1 MARRAPVEHATLR
14 AVLAPPGSSVS
25 LPGEAY
31 TSAGVFAWELDH
43 LWDGSWVCLGR
54 STDLGTPGDQ
64 RGVRVGAET
73 VLMTRDEAGALH
85 GFFNV
90 CRHRGHELL
99 AAGSTERHR
108 VVKCPYHGWVYGLD
122 GRLRG
127 APGFRGLDRPSHG
140 LAEVRVAEW
149 RGWVFANLSG
159 DAPELSEHLG
169 NLEATVR
176 DHQPE
181 RLVVGARMDYEVEA
195 NWKLVHENYQEC
207 YHCSSIHPELC
218 AVTPPDSGMPIEPTG
233 VWVGGTMDLR
243 PEAVTMSLAGDSGAR
258 PFPGL
263 DDRRRREVLYLGL
276 LPNLL
281 ISLHPDYV
289 LTHRLTPIGTDR
301 TAVECDWLFA
311 PEDAGREDFDP
322 SFAVEFWDL
331 TNRQDW
337 SAIESV
343 QRGMASRGHRQG
355 PLAQSEEAVRQF
367 EAIVASAYLTGSL
380 RPPSPA
386 ERTPLAG
393 TPG

>member
-1 MARRAPVEHATLR
+1 METYEAIVVGGGTQLLPAARSLAGRPVRDGRQVGVVARRAPVEHATLR

-289 LTHRLTPIGTDR
+289 RTP
-301 TAVECDWLFA
+301 
-311 PEDAGREDFDP
+311 AGRTSTPRSRSSSGTSPTGRTGAP
-322 SFAVEFWDL
+322 SNPYSGEWL
-331 TNRQDW
+331 
-337 SAIESV
+337 
-343 QRGMASRGHRQG
+343 RGDTGR
-355 PLAQSEEAVRQF
+355 VRSPR
-367 EAIVASAYLTGSL
+367 AR
-380 RPPSPA
+380 RPCGNSKPSWRRP
-386 ERTPLAG
+386 T
-393 TPG
+393 